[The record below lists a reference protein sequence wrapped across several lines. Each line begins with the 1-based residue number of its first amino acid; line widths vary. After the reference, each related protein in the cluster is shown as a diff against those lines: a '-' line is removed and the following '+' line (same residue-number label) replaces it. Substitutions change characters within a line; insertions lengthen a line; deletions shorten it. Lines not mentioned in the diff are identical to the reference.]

1 MTLRVLHV
9 VEGIEGGVAR
19 HVTDIV
25 RHVDAE
31 HLVVLPPE
39 RVGGFTDTTASR
51 TMERAGARLELVDMR
66 RSPMDPHNATATARV
81 RGLIRRVRPHI
92 VHGHSSIGGAVGRI
106 AALGT
111 GAARFYTPNGL
122 HPAGAASVV
131 ERALGRVTDRFVAV
145 SATEA
150 AIARRLGI
158 VPPQRMAMIPNGI
171 DLDVPKGC
179 GVDVRAQLRVDSATP
194 IVGTITRL
202 AVQKAPEVFVRAC
215 AQIAAK
221 VPETGFVLVG
231 DGPLASEFASE
242 RVAVGLEHRLL
253 HLRGIHGAASL
264 MSQFD
269 VFVLASRYEGAPYAP
284 LEAMRAGT
292 PVVLT
297 DVVGNRDVVEPGR
310 SGLLVAP
317 DDAAALATAVSRLL
331 LDPALRRE
339 LGDAARGRI
348 AERFD
353 VRRMAS
359 SLTGL
364 YREAAADAS

>member
-1 MTLRVLHV
+1 MRAFDSPVLSSGSKCYRGRVWKIARLESRCSRIVSSNEPGTNRAMKRPSNAGAISDHLLQHGEVGMTEPGRWWPT
-9 VEGIEGGVAR
+9 AR
-19 HVTDIV
+19 
-25 RHVDAE
+25 RRAG
-31 HLVVLPPE
+31 
-39 RVGGFTDTTASR
+39 R
-51 TMERAGARLELVDMR
+51 RAGARLRASR
-66 RSPMDPHNATATARV
+66 RR
-81 RGLIRRVRPHI
+81 
-92 VHGHSSIGGAVGRI
+92 
-106 AALGT
+106 
-111 GAARFYTPNGL
+111 
-122 HPAGAASVV
+122 
-131 ERALGRVTDRFVAV
+131 
-145 SATEA
+145 
-150 AIARRLGI
+150 
-158 VPPQRMAMIPNGI
+158 
-171 DLDVPKGC
+171 
-179 GVDVRAQLRVDSATP
+179 
-194 IVGTITRL
+194 
-202 AVQKAPEVFVRAC
+202 
-215 AQIAAK
+215 
-221 VPETGFVLVG
+221 
-231 DGPLASEFASE
+231 
-242 RVAVGLEHRLL
+242 LEHRLL